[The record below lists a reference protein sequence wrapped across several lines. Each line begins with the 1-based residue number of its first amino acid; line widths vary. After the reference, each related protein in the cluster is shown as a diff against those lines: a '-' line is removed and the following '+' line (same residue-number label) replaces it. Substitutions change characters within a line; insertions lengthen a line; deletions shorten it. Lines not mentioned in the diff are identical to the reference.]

1 MMKIVHSKKNDSS
14 KMLFLALFIASF
26 LLSPFTTV
34 FAQGVTP
41 DHIAKM
47 KTVTSSAIS
56 DDGKFVAYTVSS
68 PADPFKENSRNSTH
82 LHVLNI
88 ATGESKPY
96 FTSSGVSQVQFRPA
110 KGTITFLSKLSGD
123 SSNSLFEISLSGG
136 EATKIF
142 SYSTNISGY
151 AWQADG
157 NRLAFVVSEKDNA
170 PKTPLTYSPD
180 FYEESFSQRKGF
192 IVNLSGNNPQPQ
204 QLNVEG
210 SVYMINWSPDGSKIA
225 VSAAPTSSVDDSY
238 MKQGIKILS
247 TTSRNVIAT
256 INNEGKLGQIEWSPD
271 GQWLAIRGA
280 KDINDPIDGRILTVS
295 AEGGKPQKIDVGFK
309 GKYENIS
316 WTEGNTIHFLASEGT
331 SSVLGT
337 IKPDGTGKQIVFKS
351 DAHHITSF
359 SRGKSGMISFT
370 ANSPQHPTEL
380 FTIAATRNAQ
390 PVKRTDN
397 NPWLKEVRLGKQ
409 EVITY
414 KSRDGKFD
422 IQGILMYPLNYQAGT
437 AVPLIT
443 VVHGGPEAH
452 YTNGWLTAYSIPGQM
467 ATAKGYAIFYP
478 NYRGSTGRGTEFTYS
493 SQGDLAGKEFDDIV
507 DGVDY
512 LIAQGIADKNRVG
525 VTGGSYGGYASA
537 WMSTYYSDRFAAA
550 VMFVGISNNISK
562 WGTSDIPEELY
573 LVHSR
578 KRIWTD
584 WQWQLERSP
593 IYYVDR
599 SQTPIL
605 IMHGA
610 DDPRVHPAQSMELY
624 RHLKVRK
631 PDLPVRLI
639 YYPGEGHGN
648 TRSGSKYDYNLRM
661 LQWFDTYLKTGN
673 KTAPKPSLDLPVGK

>member
-1 MMKIVHSKKNDSS
+1 MKKLYSKKNVVS
-14 KMLFLALFIASF
+14 KMLFTVFFVAAF
-26 LLSPFTTV
+26 LVSPFNTV
-34 FAQGVTP
+34 LAQGVTP

-47 KTVTSSAIS
+47 KVVTSSAIS
-56 DDGKFVAYTVSS
+56 NDGNFVAYTVSI
-68 PADPFKENSRNSTH
+68 PADPIKENTRNENH
-82 LHVLNI
+82 LYVLNN
-88 ATGESKPY
+88 ASGESKPY
-96 FTSSGVSQVQFRPA
+96 FTVAGVSQVQFRPS
-110 KGTITFLSKLSGD
+110 KGTITFLSRLSGD
-123 SSNSLFEISLSGG
+123 STNSLFEMSLSGG

-142 SYSTNISGY
+142 SHTTNILEY
-151 AWQADG
+151 TWQNDG
-157 NRLAFVVSEKDNA
+157 NRLAFSISERDDT

-192 IVNLSGNNPQPQ
+192 IVNLSGSNPQPQ
-204 QLNVEG
+204 QLNVAG
-210 SVYMINWSPDGSKIA
+210 SIYMMKWSPDGSKIA
-225 VSAAPTSSVDDSY
+225 VSAAPTSSVDDSF
-238 MKQGIKILS
+238 MKQSVMVVNTS
-247 TTSRNVIAT
+247 TRNVIAN
-256 INNEGKLGQIEWSPD
+256 IDNKGKLGQIEWSPD
-271 GQWLAIRGA
+271 GQWLALRAA

-295 AEGGKPQKIDVGFK
+295 ANGGVPQKIDVGFK

-316 WTEGNTIHFLASEGT
+316 WTGANAIHFLASEGT

-337 IKPDGTGKQIVFKS
+337 IRPDGSGKQTIFRS

-359 SRGKSGMISFT
+359 SRANNGAISFT
-370 ANSPQHPTEL
+370 ANSPQHPTEV
-380 FTIAATRNAQ
+380 FTIATTRNAQ

-397 NPWLKEVRLGKQ
+397 NPWLKEVQLGRQ

-414 KSRDGKFD
+414 TARDGKFD
-422 IQGILMYPLNYQAGT
+422 IQGILMYPVNYQAGT
-437 AVPLIT
+437 RVPLIT

-452 YTNGWLTAYSIPGQM
+452 YTNGWLTGYSIPGQM
-467 ATAKGYAIFYP
+467 ATAKGYAVFYP
-478 NYRGSTGRGTEFTYS
+478 NYRGSTGRGTEFIYS

-512 LIAQGIADKNRVG
+512 LIAQGIADSNRIG

-537 WMSTYYSDRFAAA
+537 WMSTFYSDRFAAA

-578 KRIWTD
+578 KRIWDD

-605 IMHGA
+605 IMHGS

-631 PDLPVRLI
+631 PELPVRLI

-661 LQWFDTYLKTGN
+661 LQWFDTYLKTGD
-673 KTAPKPSLDLPVGK
+673 KTAPKPSLDLPVGN

>member
-1 MMKIVHSKKNDSS
+1 MKKLYSKKNVVS
-14 KMLFLALFIASF
+14 KMLFTVFFVTAF
-26 LLSPFTTV
+26 LVSPFNTV
-34 FAQGVTP
+34 LAQGVTP

-47 KTVTSSAIS
+47 KVVTSSAIS
-56 DDGKFVAYTVSS
+56 NDGNFVAYTVSI
-68 PADPFKENSRNSTH
+68 PADPIKENTRNENH
-82 LHVLNI
+82 LYVLNN
-88 ATGESKPY
+88 ASGESKPY
-96 FTSSGVSQVQFRPA
+96 FTVAGVSQVQFRPS
-110 KGTITFLSKLSGD
+110 KGTITFLSRLSGD
-123 SSNSLFEISLSGG
+123 STNSLFEMSLSGG

-142 SYSTNISGY
+142 SHTTNILEY
-151 AWQADG
+151 TWQNDG
-157 NRLAFVVSEKDNA
+157 NRLAFSISERDDT

-192 IVNLSGNNPQPQ
+192 IVNLSGSNPQPQ
-204 QLNVEG
+204 QLNVAG
-210 SVYMINWSPDGSKIA
+210 SIYMMKWSPDGSKIA
-225 VSAAPTSSVDDSY
+225 VSAAPTSSVDDSF
-238 MKQGIKILS
+238 MKQSVMVVNTS
-247 TTSRNVIAT
+247 TRNVIAN
-256 INNEGKLGQIEWSPD
+256 IDNKGKLGQIEWSPD
-271 GQWLAIRGA
+271 GQWLALRAA

-295 AEGGKPQKIDVGFK
+295 ANGGVPQKIDVGFK

-316 WTEGNTIHFLASEGT
+316 WTGANAIHFLASEGT

-337 IKPDGTGKQIVFKS
+337 IRPDGSGKQTIFRS

-359 SRGKSGMISFT
+359 SRANNGAISFT
-370 ANSPQHPTEL
+370 ANSPQHPTEV
-380 FTIAATRNAQ
+380 FTIATTRNAQ

-397 NPWLKEVRLGKQ
+397 NPWLKEVQLGRQ

-414 KSRDGKFD
+414 TARDGKFD
-422 IQGILMYPLNYQAGT
+422 IQGILMYPVNYQAGT
-437 AVPLIT
+437 RVPLIT

-452 YTNGWLTAYSIPGQM
+452 YTNGWLTGYSIPGQM
-467 ATAKGYAIFYP
+467 ATAKGYAVFYP
-478 NYRGSTGRGTEFTYS
+478 NYRGSTGRGTEFIYS

-512 LIAQGIADKNRVG
+512 LIAQGIADSNRIG

-537 WMSTYYSDRFAAA
+537 WMSTFYSDRFAAA

-578 KRIWTD
+578 KRIWDD

-605 IMHGA
+605 IMHGS

-631 PDLPVRLI
+631 PELPVRLI

-661 LQWFDTYLKTGN
+661 LQWFDTYLKTGD
-673 KTAPKPSLDLPVGK
+673 KTAPKPSLDLPVGN